1 MSKKLNQWLDEFI
14 DNGADASDV
23 TNWPEN
29 AGGGDSGEIVVDTS
43 GTAYKIDP
51 VELARLAGFISG
63 EGSIGDGYAIDGS
76 GNEHVGS
83 IVYLSYTGTTYSL
96 QIGLKTIFSID
107 GDHFTN
113 WSDHITEYATE
124 ISAEEIYAGDGEI
137 FVGIIRG
144 SGHSIIQSFDLSKL
158 LIKQEQESIQE

>member
-1 MSKKLNQWLDEFI
+1 MSKKLNQWLDEFVE
-14 DNGADASDV
+14 NGADASDV
-23 TNWPEN
+23 ENWPEN

-51 VELARLAGFISG
+51 VELARLAGFIGNS

-76 GNEHVGS
+76 GYENIRS
-83 IVYLSYTGTTYSL
+83 IVYLSYMSNTYSL
-96 QIGLKTIFSID
+96 QIGSNTIFSID

-113 WSDHITEYATE
+113 WSDHITEHATE
-124 ISAEEIYAGDGEI
+124 ISAEEINTGDGEI

-144 SGHSIIQSFDLSKL
+144 SSHSIIQSFDLSKL
-158 LIKQEQESIQE
+158 LIKQEQESI